1 MATMYEL
8 DETEIHERIIAQ
20 DPGAIAAWQEAIMPR
35 VMRNLRYQRGLSE
48 EDAEEV
54 WNDVLLAVVNEAPK
68 LVVDG
73 SSLRKFAFV
82 VARNKA
88 ADKWRRDHHR
98 DDASLDV
105 DSAYESLTKPQSKP
119 DERRIKALLDCLEGL
134 KPKYRLILDLQ
145 QHGYSA
151 SEMVPA
157 LGIKV
162 SSVSQTL
169 KRAKD
174 MMAECVTGRL
184 GA

>member
-1 MATMYEL
+1 MTTMYEL
-8 DETEIHERIIAQ
+8 DEIEIHERIIAQ
-20 DPGAIAAWQEAIMPR
+20 DPGAIAIWQEAIMPR
-35 VMRNLRYQRGLSE
+35 VLRNLQYQRGLSE
-48 EDAEEV
+48 QDAEEV
-54 WNDVLLAVVNEAPK
+54 WNDVLLTVVNEAPK
-68 LVVDG
+68 LAVDG
-73 SSLRKFAFV
+73 SSLRRFAFI

-88 ADKWRRDHHR
+88 VDKLRRDHHR
-98 DDASLDV
+98 DHVSLDV
-105 DSAYESLTKPQSKP
+105 ESAFESLTKPQMKP

-134 KPKYRLILDLQ
+134 KPRYRLTLDLQ

-151 SEMVPA
+151 NEMAPA

-162 SSVSQTL
+162 GSVSQTL